1 MGDAGLFS
9 GCTFLKTPLVYSP
22 SKKLSPSA
30 EPAAKPAAKDEN
42 RHARDAARAL
52 AKRQQQ
58 ATPLTPRQIGQS
70 VGVACAELTRMLG
83 TAQPNLEEIKSA
95 AQHLR
100 MALATP
106 GYKPCKKTAPKYQ
119 QALASADSVLKPAV
133 LPPLLPPLQP
143 LVQPAVQPLVQPL
156 VQPAAVQPAAVQ
168 PAAVQPPVQPGQT
181 PESPPGDVRAM
192 VKQLRGLRAAQ
203 AIPGQDAPTLA
214 ARAQLMD
221 GLECD
226 IEERERKYRKYG
238 HW

>member
-1 MGDAGLFS
+1 
-9 GCTFLKTPLVYSP
+9 
-22 SKKLSPSA
+22 
-30 EPAAKPAAKDEN
+30 
-42 RHARDAARAL
+42 
-52 AKRQQQ
+52 
-58 ATPLTPRQIGQS
+58 
-70 VGVACAELTRMLG
+70 MLG

-143 LVQPAVQPLVQPL
+143 PLQPLVQPAVQPLVQPAVQPL

-226 IEERERKYRKYG
+226 IEERQRKYRKYG